1 MAGRNFAQWQQYIIT
16 GGALAL
22 LIIGMMM
29 TAEVLNIIFFGFFF
43 ALLGAPLSAWMQ
55 ERGVPI
61 PIAVAIVLGL
71 LFIVLASFF
80 GIFALSFGL
89 LIEDLPTYQAQLNT
103 NLSVITALLQQYGFS
118 GFTEEMFLHPDLST
132 LVKPAVTILSNLT
145 AVATDAFF
153 VLVIAGFVLLELPT
167 LPERLQKGF
176 PAHDDIPGNVHRFI
190 RSIIDVMI
198 VRTKTNI
205 VLGAAIGI
213 FFWVLGVDLAIMWG
227 VLAII
232 LSYIPYIGLIL
243 ACIPAIILAWLQ
255 FGIPG
260 VLIALIGIAMINFIV
275 ETVYFPRIASR
286 HLSLTALYILLSL
299 LVWELILGPAGMF
312 LSLPLAIVVAFIL
325 ASQEET
331 RWLASLIT
339 ETGSPAEEPSETIFR
354 RIRRRIG

>member
-1 MAGRNFAQWQQYIIT
+1 MAARNFAQWQQYIIT

-29 TAEVLNIIFFGFFF
+29 TADVLNIIFFGFFF
-43 ALLGAPLSAWMQ
+43 ALLGAPFSAWLQ
-55 ERGVPI
+55 EHRVPL
-61 PIAVAIVLGL
+61 PLAVAIVLGL

-80 GIFALSFGL
+80 GVFALSFGL
-89 LIEDLPTYQAQLNT
+89 LIEDLPTYQAQLNA
-103 NLSVITALLQQYGFS
+103 NLSAITVLLQQYGFS
-118 GFTEEMFLHPDLST
+118 GFTEETFLHPDLST

-145 AVATDAFF
+145 VVAADAFF

-167 LPERLQKGF
+167 FPERLQKGF
-176 PAHDDIPGNVHRFI
+176 PAHDDIPAKVNRFI
-190 RSIIDVMI
+190 RSVIDVMI

-205 VLGAAIGI
+205 VLGAAIGA
-213 FFWVLGVDLAIMWG
+213 FFWALGVDLAIMWG

-243 ACIPAIILAWLQ
+243 ACIPAIVLAWLQ

-260 VLIALIGIAMINFIV
+260 ALIALVGIAVINFVV
-275 ETVYFPRIASR
+275 ETIYFPRIASR
-286 HLSLTALYILLSL
+286 HLSLTALYILVSL

-331 RWLASLIT
+331 RWLSTLIT
-339 ETGSPAEEPSETIFR
+339 ETGSPDEEPSETIFR
-354 RIRRRIG
+354 RIRKRIG